1 LYLTIH
7 KLRSLYTMKVIK
19 FSAVF
24 LLCCSIALA
33 VAGQDVVMLDSA
45 NFVRGTIKGT
55 DYSTVSLLKDDQVE
69 VLYKAKDVKEFLWNG
84 ETYVSKPIINKNKAE
99 NRFFKVVEIGAV
111 NLYAIGEQSAV
122 AAPQEKR
129 VRVSPQVGIGL
140 GNGGFGGVGFGGGI
154 TIGGGRRNAAK
165 QSGGRKALYF
175 IEKPGTGPMLE
186 IQLNN
191 GGDQQRVKQ
200 ILLDKLNNDEDLAE
214 RIKETE
220 QFDAKSVAAFVK
232 AYNLMH
238 K

>member
-1 LYLTIH
+1 MRL
-7 KLRSLYTMKVIK
+7 IK
-19 FSAVF
+19 YIAVLWF
-24 LLCCSIALA
+24 
-33 VAGQDVVMLDSA
+33 VAGLSLLAAAQDVVMLDSA

-84 ETYVSKPIINKNKAE
+84 ETYVSKPIINNKKVE
-99 NRFFKVVEIGAV
+99 QRFFKVLELGTV
-111 NLYAIGEQSAV
+111 NLYAIGEQSADPT
-122 AAPQEKR
+122 APQEKR
-129 VRVSPQVGIGL
+129 VRISPNIGVGL
-140 GNGGFGGVGFGGGI
+140 GSGGMGRGGFGGVGIGGGI
-154 TIGGGRRNAAK
+154 SIGGGRRNNSKKAT
-165 QSGGRKALYF
+165 GRKALYF

-186 IQLNN
+186 IQLNSSS
-191 GGDQQRVKQ
+191 DQQRVKQ

-220 QFDAKSVAAFVK
+220 NFDAKAVAAYVK

>member
-1 LYLTIH
+1 MRLIKIIAVIWFVTGF
-7 KLRSLYTMKVIK
+7 SL
-19 FSAVF
+19 
-24 LLCCSIALA
+24 
-33 VAGQDVVMLDSA
+33 VAAAQDVVMLDSA

-84 ETYVSKPIINKNKAE
+84 ETYVSKPIINNKKVE
-99 NRFFKVVEIGAV
+99 QRFFKVLELGTV
-111 NLYAIGEQSAV
+111 NLYAIGEQSADP
-122 AAPQEKR
+122 AARQEKR
-129 VRVSPQVGIGL
+129 VRVSPNIGIGL
-140 GNGGFGGVGFGGGI
+140 GSGGMSRGGFGGAGIGGGI
-154 TIGGGRRNAAK
+154 SIGGGRRNNSKKAP
-165 QSGGRKALYF
+165 GRKALYF

-186 IQLNN
+186 IQLNSSS
-191 GGDQQRVKQ
+191 DQQRVKQ

-220 QFDAKSVAAFVK
+220 SFDAKDVAAYVK

>member
-1 LYLTIH
+1 MRL
-7 KLRSLYTMKVIK
+7 IK
-19 FSAVF
+19 FIAV
-24 LLCCSIALA
+24 LLF
-33 VAGQDVVMLDSA
+33 VAGFSLLAAAQDVVMLDSA

-84 ETYVSKPIINKNKAE
+84 ETYVSKPIINNKKVE
-99 NRFFKVVEIGAV
+99 QRFFKVLELGTV
-111 NLYAIGEQSAV
+111 NLYAIGEQSADPT
-122 AAPQEKR
+122 APQEKR
-129 VRVSPQVGIGL
+129 VRISPNIGVGL
-140 GNGGFGGVGFGGGI
+140 GSGGMGRGGFGGVGIGGGI
-154 TIGGGRRNAAK
+154 SIGGGRRNNSKKAT
-165 QSGGRKALYF
+165 GRKALYF

-186 IQLNN
+186 IQLNSSS
-191 GGDQQRVKQ
+191 DQQRVKQ

-220 QFDAKSVAAFVK
+220 NFDTKAVAAYVK

>member
-1 LYLTIH
+1 MRLIKIIAVIWFVTGF
-7 KLRSLYTMKVIK
+7 SL
-19 FSAVF
+19 
-24 LLCCSIALA
+24 
-33 VAGQDVVMLDSA
+33 VAAAQDVVMLDSA

-55 DYSTVSLLKDDQVE
+55 DYNTVSLLKDDQVE

-84 ETYVSKPIINKNKAE
+84 ETYVSKPIINNKKVE
-99 NRFFKVVEIGAV
+99 QRFFKVLELGTV
-111 NLYAIGEQSAV
+111 NLYAIGEQSADP

-129 VRVSPQVGIGL
+129 VRVSPNIGIGL
-140 GNGGFGGVGFGGGI
+140 GSGGMSRGGFGGVGIGGGI
-154 TIGGGRRNAAK
+154 SIGGGRRNNSKKAP
-165 QSGGRKALYF
+165 GRKALYF

-186 IQLNN
+186 IQLNSSS
-191 GGDQQRVKQ
+191 DQQRVKQ

-220 QFDAKSVAAFVK
+220 SFDAKDVAAYVK

>member
-1 LYLTIH
+1 LYQTIH
-7 KLRSLYTMKVIK
+7 NLRSLYAMKVIK
-19 FSAVF
+19 FLTIF
-24 LLCCSIALA
+24 LVCCSVSMLA
-33 VAGQDVVMLDSA
+33 NAQDVVMTDSV

-55 DYSTVSLLKDDQVE
+55 DYATVSLIKDDQVE
-69 VLYKAKDVKEFLWNG
+69 VIYKAKDVREFLWNG
-84 ETYVSKPIINKNKAE
+84 ETYVSKPIINNKKAE
-99 NRFFKVVEIGAV
+99 NRFFKVVEMGAV
-111 NLYAIGEQSAV
+111 NMYTIGEQTTAA
-122 AAPQEKR
+122 AAPEKR

-165 QSGGRKALYF
+165 QGGGRKALYF

-186 IQLNN
+186 VQLNS
-191 GGDQQRVKQ
+191 GSDQQRVKQ
-200 ILLDKLNNDEDLAE
+200 ILLDKLSNDEDLAE

-220 QFDAKSVAAFVK
+220 QFDAKSVAAFIK

>member
-1 LYLTIH
+1 MRL
-7 KLRSLYTMKVIK
+7 IK
-19 FSAVF
+19 FIAVLWF
-24 LLCCSIALA
+24 
-33 VAGQDVVMLDSA
+33 VAGFSLLAAAQDVVMLDSA

-84 ETYVSKPIINKNKAE
+84 ETYVSKPIINNKKVE
-99 NRFFKVVEIGAV
+99 QRFFKVLELGTV
-111 NLYAIGEQSAV
+111 NLYAIGEQSADPS
-122 AAPQEKR
+122 APQEKR
-129 VRVSPQVGIGL
+129 VRFSPNIGVGL
-140 GNGGFGGVGFGGGI
+140 GSGGMGRGGFGGVGIGGGI
-154 TIGGGRRNAAK
+154 SIGGGRRNNSKKAT
-165 QSGGRKALYF
+165 GRKALYF

-186 IQLNN
+186 IQLNSSS
-191 GGDQQRVKQ
+191 DQQRVKQ

-220 QFDAKSVAAFVK
+220 NFDAKAVAAYVK